1 MDAGRGAHHARAHSL
16 GFRASSPLPR
26 RRRDTAAPADAAAA
40 SRRPNRRPRAARAMP
55 RAPRRRASALA
66 TLAPA
71 LTALLVLAAAPRV
84 AAVTTEVP
92 VTREARA
99 LITVVPDFK

>member
-1 MDAGRGAHHARAHSL
+1 
-16 GFRASSPLPR
+16 
-26 RRRDTAAPADAAAA
+26 
-40 SRRPNRRPRAARAMP
+40 MP